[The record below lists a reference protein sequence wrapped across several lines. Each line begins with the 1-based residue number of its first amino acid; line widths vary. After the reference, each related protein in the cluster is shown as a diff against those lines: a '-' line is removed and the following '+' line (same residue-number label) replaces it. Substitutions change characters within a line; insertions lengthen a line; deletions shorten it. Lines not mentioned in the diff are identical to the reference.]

1 MVTSLKYELIGDD
14 MQAVVL
20 DLTQGQ
26 TVKAEAGAMMYMTSA
41 IEMDTK
47 MEGGLFGGIKR
58 KIAGESLFMVMFGC
72 RAASG
77 KVAFSSPYP
86 GKILPLELTG
96 QTLLCQRDAFLCADS
111 AIDVDIAF
119 TKRLGAGFFGGEGF
133 ILEKITGHGIVFLHA
148 SGTIVRKDLARDESL
163 KVDTGCLVAFESS
176 VDYDI
181 QMVGGIKTAF
191 FGGEGLFLA
200 NLTGPGQVWLQTL
213 PFSRLADR
221 IISASR
227 GAKGEVKRGGNILGA
242 LGDMIGGHR

>member
-1 MVTSLKYELIGDD
+1 MATSLRYELIGDD

-20 DLTQGQ
+20 DLSRGQ
-26 TVKAEAGAMMYMTSA
+26 TVKAEAGAMMYMTDA

-58 KIAGESLFMVMFGC
+58 KIAGESLFMATFACQGSTG
-72 RAASG
+72 RI
-77 KVAFSSPYP
+77 AFSSPYP

-96 QTLLCQRDAFLCADS
+96 QTLLCQRDAFLCSDT

-133 ILEKITGHGIVFLHA
+133 ILEKLTGHGIVFLHA
-148 SGTIVRKDLARDESL
+148 SGTIVRQDLSRGESL

-200 NLTGPGQVWLQTL
+200 RLEGPGQVWLQTL

-221 IISASR
+221 VISASR
-227 GAKGEVKRGGNILGA
+227 HSKGEVKRGSGVLGA
-242 LGDMIGGHR
+242 LGDIIGGD